1 MFWKYFKERY
11 QVNINDLLSKEN
23 ELVFFSALIIYVSI
37 FDIPSENNQYL
48 VLAIFLGVAL
58 VIIQKISQLEFIRHF
73 FIKTSLADI
82 EIQLREIDS
91 NYDYYSL
98 PEEAKKEI
106 DKIDQKYFKEYLTDY
121 VSSHIIITIYL
132 LLFATWLSGYI
143 SFVEFEIGGYNVKV
157 FYILLI
163 ILILNIL
170 VSFDSRNQAKQYMQ
184 DLKEIYRMYG
194 GPNDTN
200 R

>member
-1 MFWKYFKERY
+1 MFWRARIYEDWGLGYLKSVGGNKKRVAEPSFLCNFQRKEKVSQFK
-11 QVNINDLLSKEN
+11 
-23 ELVFFSALIIYVSI
+23 
-37 FDIPSENNQYL
+37 
-48 VLAIFLGVAL
+48 
-58 VIIQKISQLEFIRHF
+58 FIRHF

-91 NYDYYSL
+91 NYDYRSL
-98 PEEAKKEI
+98 PEESKKEI

-121 VSSHIIITIYL
+121 VSSSIIITIYL

-143 SFVEFEIGGYNVKV
+143 SFVEFEIGEYTIKI

-163 ILILNIL
+163 MLTLNML
-170 VSFDSRNQAKQYMQ
+170 VRFDSHDQAKQYMQ
-184 DLKEIYRMYG
+184 DLKEIYRRYG
-194 GPNDTN
+194 GSDDTK